1 MGSTVSVTSPSLPVD
16 YSVYA
21 CEITLHVVVSKRKF
35 AKPYYS
41 LIKPFSALV
50 WAATIASI
58 VIVLTVRFGQSQTQT
73 QKSKHSL
80 QAASVFV
87 RIIKLNLG
95 NSSFEM
101 IAIIFGQGGDD
112 NLIILIAFG
121 TFTKILG
128 LGKSLQ
134 FGINRWLHFNVL
146 VLSWIF
152 FLMVIFLALPS
163 TKASK
168 H

>member
-1 MGSTVSVTSPSLPVD
+1 M
-16 YSVYA
+16 
-21 CEITLHVVVSKRKF
+21 
-35 AKPYYS
+35 
-41 LIKPFSALV
+41 
-50 WAATIASI
+50 
-58 VIVLTVRFGQSQTQT
+58 
-73 QKSKHSL
+73 
-80 QAASVFV
+80 FV

-134 FGINRWLHFNVL
+134 LGMNRWLHFNVF

-152 FLMVIFLALPS
+152 FLMVISLALPS